1 VTILSGK
8 TKYSQREGGELGRRG
23 RRESEGGR
31 EREMSTTLPNVQYGW
46 DLDNLYSISIVNLQ
60 IEIKDGK
67 MELQYFT

>member
-1 VTILSGK
+1 
-8 TKYSQREGGELGRRG
+8 
-23 RRESEGGR
+23 
-31 EREMSTTLPNVQYGW
+31 MSTTLPNVQYGW